1 MKGSDIPCRSAGSQI
16 SQSSM
21 RQQMLALLGL
31 LSSQSTT
38 MAFLVSKLL
47 MLMLNAECRAPF

>member
-47 MLMLNAECRAPF
+47 MLMLNA

>member
-1 MKGSDIPCRSAGSQI
+1 
-16 SQSSM
+16 
-21 RQQMLALLGL
+21 MLALLGL

-47 MLMLNAECRAPF
+47 MLMLNA